1 MDKLLAT
8 KKDFLLGNWL
18 NDARRWGTTA
28 EEKNLYEKNARNLI
42 TLWGDKNSTL
52 REYSCRQWSGLLNGF
67 YKKRWEQFLAYVIDQ
82 MKNHQ
87 PVDEKLFDNSIKEWE
102 WNWVNS
108 HETYSNKPKG
118 DAVEIAKETYKKYK
132 DIIQNAYQ

>member
-1 MDKLLAT
+1 M
-8 KKDFLLGNWL
+8 LGRWL
-18 NDARRWGTTA
+18 NDARSWGTTL

-67 YKKRWEQFLAYVIDQ
+67 YKKRWEQFFVYAIRQ
-82 MKNHQ
+82 MKIHQ
-87 PVDEKLFDNSIKEWE
+87 PVDEKVFDDKIKDWE

-108 HETYSNKPKG
+108 HETYKDEPNG
-118 DAVEIAKETYKKYK
+118 NAILVAKKIYKKYRQV
-132 DIIQNAYQ
+132 IESAYQQ